1 MRLEIT
7 RTLWITTIA
16 FTTLCPPARAQEGA
30 FAPSDEQFLNALMR
44 LYENRQVSEAFLPDV
59 EALIRQKLEWEK
71 QKIDE
76 ARRVIA
82 RTNRTALIGSIIV
95 HLAVLV
101 GFAAALAEFFHA
113 RQLRRQGA
121 QLPQQELR
129 IGLEG
134 VAVKTTLYG
143 LLILLIASAFYLIF
157 VKFVYPIQVIGP

>member
-1 MRLEIT
+1 MRSQVT
-7 RTLWITTIA
+7 RTLWLAAIA
-16 FTTLCPPARAQEGA
+16 FIALCSQTRAQEGA
-30 FAPSDEQFLNALMR
+30 FATSDEEFLNALMR
-44 LYENRQVSEAFLPDV
+44 LYENRQISEAFLPDV

-71 QKIDE
+71 QKIEE

-101 GFAAALAEFFHA
+101 GFAAALAEFLHA

-143 LLILLIASAFYLIF
+143 LLILLIASAFYLMF